1 MDAAGIRVRARAL
14 ARLIDG
20 TRWRVTPWH
29 GSWVVTDPAGRQRHA
44 PDLDAVFRILPT
56 IAPAVAATEPGTVA
70 EEPVPPGWH
79 VQAALVWV
87 GAARAAGIAAE
98 LTLPAVGGP
107 GLAVRVGPAGV
118 VAHVADGV
126 DRVVV
131 RAPGAAVLLA
141 SLLQTASSS
150 PARERSPV

>member
-1 MDAAGIRVRARAL
+1 
-14 ARLIDG
+14 
-20 TRWRVTPWH
+20 
-29 GSWVVTDPAGRQRHA
+29 
-44 PDLDAVFRILPT
+44 
-56 IAPAVAATEPGTVA
+56 
-70 EEPVPPGWH
+70 